1 MWKIMN
7 RRCTIY
13 YNQLFANLL
22 PYLKTVL
29 LFAGGM
35 VIVSG
40 IMSFLV
46 DTSIFT
52 SMIGTSVE
60 DLQRFLID
68 FDNVGFFIMLL
79 QRNIVIL
86 LVCALSSVIYWRLIP
101 MGIVGINA
109 LVLPLQ
115 FHKIVEIYGSPVIL
129 GCYLHAGLELLGMVV
144 ACAIAL
150 YAMDNIT
157 TPLVDVKGR
166 GWNTLNNALIPFV
179 AIVLPLIV
187 VAAFIESFISV
198 ELLKLLLL

>member
-1 MWKIMN
+1 MWKTLS

-13 YNQLFANLL
+13 YNQLFTNLL

-35 VIVSG
+35 AIVSG
-40 IMSFLV
+40 IMSLLI

-68 FDNVGFFIMLL
+68 FDNVGFFAMVL
-79 QRNIVIL
+79 QRNLIIL

-115 FHKIVEIYGSPVIL
+115 FHKIVEIYGSLVIL